1 MCPRALATKKLLA
14 SCSKV
19 HNPCVLSHMA
29 MSIVEDIEKL
39 ICEVERRPPLYN
51 KKLKEYSDRNLK
63 DKLWCEIC
71 KSVVPNWNE
80 LPAEQKSEKG
90 MLIFLF
96 ILLWIMLMMLI
107 YWAEAY
113 IL

>member
-1 MCPRALATKKLLA
+1 
-14 SCSKV
+14 
-19 HNPCVLSHMA
+19 

-39 ICEVERRPPLYN
+39 IWEVERRPPWYN

-63 DKLWCEIC
+63 DKLWYEVCE
-71 KSVVPNWNE
+71 SVVTNWSE
-80 LPAEQKSEKG
+80 LPAEQKSEKC

-96 ILLWIMLMMLI
+96 ILLGIMLMMSI

>member
-1 MCPRALATKKLLA
+1 
-14 SCSKV
+14 
-19 HNPCVLSHMA
+19 
-29 MSIVEDIEKL
+29 MSVIEDVEKL
-39 ICEVERRPPLYN
+39 MWEVERRTPLY

-63 DKLWCEIC
+63 DKLFYDIYML
-71 KSVVPNWNE
+71 VVTNWSE
-80 LPAEQKSEKG
+80 LPAEQKSEKC

-96 ILLWIMLMMLI
+96 ILLGIMVMMLI

>member
-1 MCPRALATKKLLA
+1 
-14 SCSKV
+14 
-19 HNPCVLSHMA
+19 

-39 ICEVERRPPLYN
+39 IWEVERRPPWYN
-51 KKLKEYSDRNLK
+51 KKLKDYSDRNLK
-63 DKLWCEIC
+63 DKLWYEVC
-71 KSVVPNWNE
+71 KSVVTNWSE
-80 LPAEQKSEKG
+80 LPAEQKSEKC

-96 ILLWIMLMMLI
+96 ILLGIMLMMLI

>member
-1 MCPRALATKKLLA
+1 
-14 SCSKV
+14 
-19 HNPCVLSHMA
+19 
-29 MSIVEDIEKL
+29 MSIVKDIEKL
-39 ICEVERRPPLYN
+39 ICEVERRTSLYN
-51 KKLKEYSDRNLK
+51 KKLKGYSDRNLK
-63 DKLWCEIC
+63 DKLWCEVC
-71 KSVVPNWNE
+71 KSVVTNWSE

-90 MLIFLF
+90 MLIFLS

>member
-1 MCPRALATKKLLA
+1 
-14 SCSKV
+14 
-19 HNPCVLSHMA
+19 

-39 ICEVERRPPLYN
+39 ILGVERRPPLYN
-51 KKLKEYSDRNLK
+51 TKLKEYSNRNMK
-63 DKLWCEIC
+63 DKLWYEVY
-71 KSVVPNWNE
+71 KSIVTNWSE

-90 MLIFLF
+90 KLIFLF
-96 ILLWIMLMMLI
+96 ILLGIVLMLV